1 MLDLG
6 LLFEYILSLGPFWI
20 WLLFCLIRFDT
31 KEEAIDHL
39 RQSHP
44 GNEQQHCLRVE
55 QPVSKPNEKPFTYK
69 LFYCDFCWK
78 EFTWRAN
85 LVRHI
90 NIHTHEKIFPCSTC
104 KKTFR
109 FVKSRNYNF
118 LFKSWFSSHTSLRR
132 HEQKHQGINY
142 KCAKCSR
149 NFNDPSNLRR
159 HELSCNGEHQLS
171 EDEIEPKKEEKEEV
185 KPHRCGYCSKVSL
198 KHFRIIANFFTSD
211 HLVAQ

>member
-1 MLDLG
+1 MFAKVG
-6 LLFEYILSLGPFWI
+6 LVRTKNPDAAGI
-20 WLLFCLIRFDT
+20 WSSSRLHRGYVFFRFDT

-109 FVKSRNYNF
+109 YVVHYPDGHESDLNVKIQFSYVSEASRTKTSRN
-118 LFKSWFSSHTSLRR
+118 
-132 HEQKHQGINY
+132 
-142 KCAKCSR
+142 
-149 NFNDPSNLRR
+149 
-159 HELSCNGEHQLS
+159 
-171 EDEIEPKKEEKEEV
+171 
-185 KPHRCGYCSKVSL
+185 
-198 KHFRIIANFFTSD
+198 
-211 HLVAQ
+211 